1 MATGCGVAPVDPGGK
16 VAFRRRRASDG
27 ANRKPRRTK
36 SEGIPGER
44 RFNTR
49 YRLELEFELYELRGA
64 NHLIWSGSGT
74 TVDWSRNSVL
84 IRSEGRLEAGN
95 SAQLVVRWFPG
106 VELVVIAKVTQADE
120 RGMVLKILRK
130 RFRGRPALMPAPAWT
145 AASMIGRPN

>member
-1 MATGCGVAPVDPGGK
+1 MATGCGVVPVDPGGK
-16 VAFRRRRASDG
+16 VALRRRRASD
-27 ANRKPRRTK
+27 RKPRQAK
-36 SEGIPGER
+36 SRGIPGER
-44 RFNTR
+44 RFNPR

-64 NHLIWSGSGT
+64 NHLIRSGSGT

-84 IRSEGRLEAGN
+84 IRSDGRLEAGH

-106 VELVVIAKVTQADE
+106 VELVVIAKVTRAEE

-130 RFRGRPALMPAPAWT
+130 RFRGRPALLPAQAWT

>member
-16 VAFRRRRASDG
+16 DSFRRRRGSDG
-27 ANRKPRRTK
+27 TNRKPHRLK
-36 SEGIPGER
+36 SGGIPGER
-44 RFNTR
+44 RFNPR
-49 YRLELEFELYELRGA
+49 YRLELEFELYELRGV

-74 TVDWSRNSVL
+74 TVNWSRNSVL

-106 VELVVIAKVTQADE
+106 VELVVIAKVTRADE

-130 RFRGRPALMPAPAWT
+130 RLRGRPALKPAPAWT